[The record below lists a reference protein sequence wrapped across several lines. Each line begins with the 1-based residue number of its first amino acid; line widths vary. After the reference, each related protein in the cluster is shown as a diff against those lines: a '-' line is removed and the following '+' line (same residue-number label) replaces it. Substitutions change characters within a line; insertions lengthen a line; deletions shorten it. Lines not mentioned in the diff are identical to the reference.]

1 MKVDRYDPINLLSDC
16 YAEMMGRYMSEHGE
30 CHCALET
37 WFDKRPNMTPAQQRA
52 LSTFISFWDALEN
65 LERET
70 DQSVRG
76 G

>member
-1 MKVDRYDPINLLSDC
+1 MKVDKFEPINLLADC
-16 YAEMMGRYMSEHGE
+16 YVEMMGRYMSEHGD

-65 LERET
+65 LQAE
-70 DQSVRG
+70 G
-76 G
+76 GNHGE

>member
-16 YAEMMGRYMSEHGE
+16 YVEMMGRYMSEHGE

-65 LERET
+65 LEAEARKHG
-70 DQSVRG
+70 D
-76 G
+76 